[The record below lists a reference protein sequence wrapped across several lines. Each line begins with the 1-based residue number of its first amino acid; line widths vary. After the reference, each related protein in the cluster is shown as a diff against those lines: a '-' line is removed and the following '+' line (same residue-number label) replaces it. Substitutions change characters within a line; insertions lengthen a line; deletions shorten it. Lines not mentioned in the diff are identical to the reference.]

1 LVDKVKSLKI
11 EDATDGTE
19 IDMAPTEVNPSEDY
33 LAAKGVAFENSDDT
47 VIYGESG
54 QMRFKDVDVTTEVT
68 LEDLLDGGNGA
79 SPGFS
84 FGRRGNVA
92 VNTWLRNE
100 EVPSNRTGRVIA
112 VNNPEAVL
120 VSLANRN
127 VTTYTVTFFEHDGN
141 LIGLT
146 SLGSVTVTSARG
158 DDQSISVALT
168 QGKQLAA
175 RLTAGTSVQDLVVTV
190 TVKGTV

>member
-1 LVDKVKSLKI
+1 MVDKVKPLKFE
-11 EDATDGTE
+11 EDTNGSQINFCPREAD
-19 IDMAPTEVNPSEDY
+19 PNEDF
-33 LAAKGVAFENSDDT
+33 LAAKGVSLENTDTTLISGNSGVMEFQDT
-47 VIYGESG
+47 V
-54 QMRFKDVDVTTEVT
+54 VTTPVT

-84 FGRRGNVA
+84 FGRRGNVS

-112 VNNPEAVL
+112 VNSPTAVL
-120 VSLANRN
+120 VSVANRN
-127 VTTYTVTFFEHDGN
+127 VTTYTITFYEHDGN
-141 LIGLT
+141 LVNLT
-146 SLGSVTVTSARG
+146 TLGSITVTAARG
-158 DDQSISVALT
+158 DELSVNVPLT

-175 RLTAGTSVQDLVVTV
+175 RLTAGASVADLVATV

>member
-1 LVDKVKSLKI
+1 MVDKVKPLKL
-11 EDATDGTE
+11 EDTIDGTE
-19 IDMAPTEVNPSEDY
+19 FDMTPTEANPSEDY
-33 LAAKGVAFENSDDT
+33 IAAKGLALENSDDT
-47 VIYGESG
+47 VIFGDSG
-54 QMRFKDVDVTTEVT
+54 QMKFKDTDVTTEVT
-68 LEDLLDGGNGA
+68 LEELLDGGNGA

-100 EVPSNRTGRVIA
+100 EVPSNRTGRVVA

-146 SLGSVTVTSARG
+146 TLGSVTVTAARG
-158 DDQSISVALT
+158 DDQSISVPLT
-168 QGKQLAA
+168 QGRQLAA

-190 TVKGTV
+190 IIKGTV